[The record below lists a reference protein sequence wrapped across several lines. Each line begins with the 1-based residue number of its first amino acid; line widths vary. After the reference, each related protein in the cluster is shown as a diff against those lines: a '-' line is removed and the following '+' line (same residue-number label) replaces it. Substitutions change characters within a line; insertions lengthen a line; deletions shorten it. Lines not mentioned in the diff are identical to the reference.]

1 MSSELTYD
9 DFLDRLSIQEVL
21 VDAGYHL
28 NKRDGLRYPSYV
40 RTDSEGRRVRGDKF
54 IVTQNGKCCFQPPQ
68 QKVYNV
74 ISFIKEHPEM
84 FSENKVGM
92 SPDRLVN
99 LVCNRLLNQPIE
111 DRPSKITEPRKDGK
125 PFNLNDYDIHK
136 FNPQDRETQKR
147 FYPYF
152 KFRGIDLYT
161 QYAFHRHF
169 CLATKHRTDGL
180 TFANLAFP
188 LVLPKTPDKT
198 VGFEE
203 RGRPKM
209 DGSGG
214 YKGKA
219 EGSNSSEGLWI
230 ANLTGEPLDKASE
243 IVWFESAYDAMA
255 EYQINP
261 VKMVYVSTGGTPTE
275 GQMRG
280 LLSVTPNARHYL
292 GFDKDDAG
300 RQFVANFRKVA
311 AEMGFRHEHVQA
323 YHPLGCYK
331 DWNDA
336 LLNKKSAEL
345 IAKGE
350 PDTFDYAE
358 FIAAGKAEKQREEK
372 KQEEKK
378 EEKKDEKAVKAAVSP
393 LVQQYLDL
401 KKKHPDAILLFRC
414 GDFYETYK
422 DDAVKASKI
431 LGITLTKS
439 NGRKDD
445 EGKPLAMAGFPYH
458 ALDTYLPKLI
468 RAGERVA
475 ICDQLEMPKQTTSSK
490 RGITEMVSPGKE
502 TGKQMAQESQE
513 TEQHTS
519 LRR

>member
-188 LVLPKTPDKT
+188 LVLPQEPDKIA
-198 VGFEE
+198 GLEE

-209 DGSGG
+209 DGSGS

-230 ANLTGEPLDKASE
+230 ANFSGEPLQKAGG
-243 IVWFESAYDAMA
+243 VAWFESAYDAMA
-255 EYQINP
+255 FYQIHRNGFRDNP
-261 VKMVYVSTGGTPTE
+261 DLSKKSVFVSTGGTPTDM
-275 GQMRG
+275 QIRG
-280 LLSVTPNARHYL
+280 MLSVTPDINHYL
-292 GFDKDDAG
+292 CFDNDSAG
-300 RQFVANFRKVA
+300 REFVKKFQAIAESMHINSDRIKV
-311 AEMGFRHEHVQA
+311 F
-323 YHPLGCYK
+323 PLMPCYK

-336 LLNKKSAEL
+336 LLGKTSEEYLDSIKDAIIPL
-345 IAKGE
+345 G
-350 PDTFDYAE
+350 
-358 FIAAGKAEKQREEK
+358 AALGTTGCATD
-372 KQEEKK
+372 K
-378 EEKKDEKAVKAAVSP
+378 EEEHRQP
-393 LVQQYLDL
+393 NI
-401 KKKHPDAILLFRC
+401 HR
-414 GDFYETYK
+414 
-422 DDAVKASKI
+422 
-431 LGITLTKS
+431 
-439 NGRKDD
+439 
-445 EGKPLAMAGFPYH
+445 
-458 ALDTYLPKLI
+458 
-468 RAGERVA
+468 
-475 ICDQLEMPKQTTSSK
+475 
-490 RGITEMVSPGKE
+490 
-502 TGKQMAQESQE
+502 
-513 TEQHTS
+513 
-519 LRR
+519 

>member
-1 MSSELTYD
+1 
-9 DFLDRLSIQEVL
+9 
-21 VDAGYHL
+21 
-28 NKRDGLRYPSYV
+28 
-40 RTDSEGRRVRGDKF
+40 
-54 IVTQNGKCCFQPPQ
+54 
-68 QKVYNV
+68 
-74 ISFIKEHPEM
+74 M
-84 FSENKVGM
+84 FSENRVGM

-358 FIAAGKAEKQREEK
+358 FIAAGKAEKQRE
-372 KQEEKK
+372 K
-378 EEKKDEKAVKAAVSP
+378 EEKN
-393 LVQQYLDL
+393 
-401 KKKHPDAILLFRC
+401 
-414 GDFYETYK
+414 TYHRS
-422 DDAVKASKI
+422 V
-431 LGITLTKS
+431 
-439 NGRKDD
+439 
-445 EGKPLAMAGFPYH
+445 
-458 ALDTYLPKLI
+458 
-468 RAGERVA
+468 
-475 ICDQLEMPKQTTSSK
+475 
-490 RGITEMVSPGKE
+490 
-502 TGKQMAQESQE
+502 
-513 TEQHTS
+513 
-519 LRR
+519 